1 MERTLYGCVSVELT
15 LEVEARA
22 EVALRGRAEMVIL
35 SHPPGCGRSLM
46 CLIKRAGRPSS
57 GEAEL
62 KQRHPF
68 IQGCPKTQQCGKSV
82 TEDITSIR
90 FRDPADRS

>member
-22 EVALRGRAEMVIL
+22 EVALRGRVEMVIL
-35 SHPPGCGRSLM
+35 SHPPGCGIS
-46 CLIKRAGRPSS
+46 LIKRAGRPSS

-68 IQGCPKTQQCGKSV
+68 KVAPKPSSV
-82 TEDITSIR
+82 ESLLLRTSQ
-90 FRDPADRS
+90 ALGSATLQAEAN